1 MLCVGTHSG
10 ERAGWALSC
19 VRSLL
24 LCRVLSWLGCVM
36 WLARCKP
43 LPLRRGPRAGVGV
56 SACCV
61 RPDRCVSVSGA
72 CLVPL
77 RVPPPSSSLPHE
89 CRYNRPTID
98 PAGAAST
105 AVPCRV
111 CVSCVCGAWAGGSRE
126 GREVLELRG
135 QHAAEVSARAVGLGA
150 QLLQQLRHIV
160 LVEVLVERGAH
171 EPTKERVRRAYLES
185 QTPRI

>member
-1 MLCVGTHSG
+1 MCCVLLCVGTHSG

-77 RVPPPSSSLPHE
+77 RVPPPSSSLPHG
-89 CRYNRPTID
+89 CRYNRPRGCGEHGR
-98 PAGAAST
+98 A
-105 AVPCRV
+105 
-111 CVSCVCGAWAGGSRE
+111 VSCVCGAWAGGSRE